1 MAFEIPVEILDSLTA
16 RTLFYPCSGND
27 IHTPIEAFDSVIT
40 DFWFVDFDYTEEPL
54 LKDGSTYRLSERAW
68 EDVGTLRTPRGSASI
83 RKVFHET
90 YLRHLGSGTIR
101 IHRCN
106 GHALDAFEQLIRAR
120 GIQLSVFFHRGDSPG
135 EGGSG
140 IYWLDRHLGSVLETL
155 EEGGLIVSDGSNAK
169 RKFRRRMNQPDINPA
184 EVKPFNYLNW
194 RLECVG
200 KLDNRRGP
208 TLVWRVSKSIS
219 SSGS

>member
-1 MAFEIPVEILDSLTA
+1 MIFELPVEILGSLTA

-27 IHTPIEAFDSVIT
+27 IYTPIEAFKSVVT
-40 DFWFVDFDYTEEPL
+40 DFWFADFNYTKEPL
-54 LKDGSTYRLSERAW
+54 LKDGSTYQLSERAW

-90 YLRHLGSGTIR
+90 YHRHLDSGTIR

-106 GHALDAFEQLIRAR
+106 GHALDAFEQHIRAR

-140 IYWLDRHLGSVLETL
+140 IYWLDRHLESVLEAL
-155 EEGGLIVSDGSNAK
+155 EDGGLIVSYH
-169 RKFRRRMNQPDINPA
+169 F
-184 EVKPFNYLNW
+184 
-194 RLECVG
+194 
-200 KLDNRRGP
+200 
-208 TLVWRVSKSIS
+208 TLHPSL
-219 SSGS
+219 